1 MLVWASRLQSGY
13 RTKENVHR
21 PGKLFGFL
29 VDSVFVAVGAE
40 FFQFQ
45 PGGGVTTIF
54 HRGVTINAIGTL
66 VGVTAALGA
75 F

>member
-13 RTKENVHR
+13 RTKENNYR

-29 VDSVFVAVGAE
+29 VDSVFVTVGAE

-54 HRGVTINAIGTL
+54 HRGVTVDAIRTF

>member
-1 MLVWASRLQSGY
+1 
-13 RTKENVHR
+13 
-21 PGKLFGFL
+21 